1 MMTKS
6 YPIAVNKVEHE
17 TVVNRSRFICYL
29 HPCSTIEEAK
39 SYLKQLQLAHPQA
52 SHHCHAFLTKAA
64 DNSLGYGYSDDGE
77 PSGTAGKPML
87 AVLQGGG
94 IGEVCAIVVR
104 YFGGTKLGTGGLQRA
119 YGDSVRQALV
129 FLQSKTKIA
138 MAAKTLACQYSQ
150 VDDVL
155 HIISQAQG
163 QVVEQEYLQQV
174 QFSFLIPEAKLTLV
188 TRQLQTLSAGKLVL
202 KSADNGINEI
212 TR

>member
-1 MMTKS
+1 MSKDYS
-6 YPIAVNKVEHE
+6 IAVNKVEHE

-29 HPCSTIEEAK
+29 SPCISIEEAK
-39 SYLKQLQLAHPQA
+39 AQVKFLQLEHPQA
-52 SHHCHAFLTKAA
+52 SHHCYAFLTKAA
-64 DNSLGYGYSDDGE
+64 NDSLGYGYSDDGE

-94 IGEVCAIVVR
+94 TGELCAVVVR

-119 YGDSVRQALV
+119 YADSVRQALI
-129 FLQSKTKIA
+129 FLQAKTKIA

-155 HIISQAQG
+155 HIISQAEG

-174 QFSFLIPEAKLTLV
+174 LFSLLIPEAKLALV
-188 TRQLQTLSAGKLVL
+188 AQKLQTLSAGKLVL
-202 KSADNGINEI
+202 TNLKQ
-212 TR
+212 

>member
-1 MMTKS
+1 VSKD
-6 YPIAVNKVEHE
+6 YQIAVNKVEHE

-29 HPCSTIEEAK
+29 APCTSIEEAK
-39 SYLKQLQLAHPQA
+39 VQVKLLQEAHPQA
-52 SHHCHAFLTKAA
+52 SHHCYAFLTKAA
-64 DNSLGYGYSDDGE
+64 NDSLGYGYSDDGE

-94 IGEVCAIVVR
+94 TGEVCAIVVR

-119 YGDSVRQALV
+119 YADSVRQALT
-129 FLQSKTKIA
+129 FLQAKTKIA

-155 HIISQAQG
+155 HIVSQAEG

-174 QFSFLIPEAKLTLV
+174 LFSLLIPEAKVALV
-188 TRQLQTLSAGKLVL
+188 AQKLQTLSAGKLVL
-202 KSADNGINEI
+202 ANLK
-212 TR
+212 

>member
-1 MMTKS
+1 MTKP
-6 YPIAVNKVEHE
+6 YQIAVNTVEHE

-29 HPCSTIEEAK
+29 SPCLSIEEAK
-39 SYLKQLQLAHPQA
+39 AQVKQYQLEHPQA
-52 SHHCHAFLTKAA
+52 SHHCYAFLTKAA

-94 IGEVCAIVVR
+94 IGQVCAIVVR

-119 YGDSVRQALV
+119 YADSVRQALV

-138 MAAKTLACQYSQ
+138 MATKTLACQYSQ

-155 HIISQAQG
+155 HIISQVEG
-163 QVVEQEYLQQV
+163 KVIEQEYLQHV
-174 QFSFLIPEAKLTLV
+174 QFKLLLPQAELALV
-188 TRQLQTLSAGKLVL
+188 EHKLQTLSAGKLTL
-202 KSADNGINEI
+202 KTPDNL
-212 TR
+212 

>member
-1 MMTKS
+1 VSKDYS
-6 YPIAVNKVEHE
+6 IAVNKVEHE

-29 HPCSTIEEAK
+29 SPCISIEEAK
-39 SYLKQLQLAHPQA
+39 AQVKFLQLEHPQA
-52 SHHCHAFLTKAA
+52 SHHCYAFLTKAA
-64 DNSLGYGYSDDGE
+64 NDSLGYGYSDDGE

-94 IGEVCAIVVR
+94 TGELCAVVVR

-119 YGDSVRQALV
+119 YADSVRQALI
-129 FLQSKTKIA
+129 FLQAKTKIA

-155 HIISQAQG
+155 HIISQAEG

-174 QFSFLIPEAKLTLV
+174 LFSLLIPEAKLALV
-188 TRQLQTLSAGKLVL
+188 AQKLQTLSAGKLVL
-202 KSADNGINEI
+202 TNLKQ
-212 TR
+212 